1 MYVKRDVRSKFNKI
15 SDNYKMVAVV
25 GARQAGKTTFLKKQ
39 IQNKNSSYILFDD
52 PDARS
57 LFEDDIKKF
66 EKQYISSYN
75 VSVLDEVQYCKD
87 AGRKL
92 KYLVDSDHRLW
103 ITSSSEIIL
112 SKDILSFLVGRVS
125 ILKLFPFSLNEFL
138 VAKAQKELNEK
149 ILERTIWEHAIYGG
163 YPKVVLT
170 EDVDIKK
177 TILSDLYDTMLLK
190 DIARTF
196 SIDDIRSLEEF
207 SKYLALSVGDILSY
221 DKISSNLNMSF
232 QTVKKYLDAME
243 KSYLIYRVIPF
254 FSNKKKEIVK
264 QPKLYFVDTGLR
276 NIISKDFDVNINGKL
291 FENYVLTELLKLG
304 YNPKYWRTKTKTEV
318 DFIIEKD
325 KEIIPME
332 VKTQSEIG
340 KIERSLRSFI
350 DTYHPKKAIIVHLK
364 GKKGIVKINGC
375 DIVYTDVV
383 GIEKELKLSSP
394 ERLRDQT

>member
-1 MYVKRDVRSKFNKI
+1 MYVKRDIGSKFDKI
-15 SDNYKMVAVV
+15 SDNYNMVAVV

-66 EKQYISSYN
+66 EKQYISSFD

-92 KYLVDSDHRLW
+92 KYLVDSDHKLW

-125 ILKLFPFSLNEFL
+125 IIKLFPFSLNEFL
-138 VAKAQKELNEK
+138 IANSQKELNEN
-149 ILERTIWEHAIYGG
+149 ILERTIWEHATYGG

-190 DIARTF
+190 DVARTF

-243 KSYLIYRVIPF
+243 KSYLIYRVLPF

-276 NIISKDFDVNINGKL
+276 NIISKDFDVKINGKL

-304 YNPKYWRTKTKTEV
+304 YTPKYWRTKTKTEV

-325 KEIIPME
+325 NIIIPLE
-332 VKTQSEIG
+332 VKTQTEIG

-350 DTYHPKKAIIVHLK
+350 DTYHPEKAIIVYLK
-364 GKKGIVKINGC
+364 GNKGKVNINGC
-375 DIVYTDVV
+375 DIIYTDII
-383 GIEKELKLSSP
+383 GIEKQLEISNP
-394 ERLRDQT
+394 ERLRDHT